1 MTTFKLPNA
10 PYKKELTEY
19 SKAELIVLFKFI
31 EEQFISKSER
41 LKDTSSKLV
50 RARTRLQSQKQS
62 LQHLRMRVVE
72 LTIPPQ
78 RQERV

>member
-19 SKAELIVLFKFI
+19 SKAELIVLFRFI
-31 EEQFISKSER
+31 EEQFISKRER
-41 LKDTSSKLV
+41 LRDTSSKLV

-72 LTIPPQ
+72 LTSPQ
-78 RQERV
+78 PGHEQV